1 MRKPRKKSSD
11 GAAALE
17 NHQHTDLHRGFFF
30 LNKSA
35 MTPKFQI
42 PTSNF
47 QGNSKSKIPKTATG
61 AIHLEIGG
69 SKFLW
74 DLVLG
79 IWDF

>member
-11 GAAALE
+11 GAAAFE
-17 NHQHTDLHRGFFF
+17 NHQHTEPHRVFF

-47 QGNSKSKIPKTATG
+47 QGNSKSKIPKTASG
-61 AIHLEIGG
+61 AIYLEIGG
-69 SKFLW
+69 SEFLW
-74 DLVLG
+74 DLGLG

>member
-11 GAAALE
+11 GAAAFE
-17 NHQHTDLHRGFFF
+17 NHRVFF

-61 AIHLEIGG
+61 TTYLEIGG

-74 DLVLG
+74 DLGLG